1 MAQGTITRYL
11 DGKGFGFIK
20 SDASDDDIFFHVD
33 AFDGEDPREGQS
45 VEFDLEQSDRGPR
58 AANVRPV

>member
-11 DGKGFGFIK
+11 DGKRFGFIK
-20 SDASDDDIFFHVD
+20 SDASSDDIFFHAD
-33 AFDGEDPREGQS
+33 SFDGSEPKEGMT

-58 AANVRPV
+58 AANVRAV